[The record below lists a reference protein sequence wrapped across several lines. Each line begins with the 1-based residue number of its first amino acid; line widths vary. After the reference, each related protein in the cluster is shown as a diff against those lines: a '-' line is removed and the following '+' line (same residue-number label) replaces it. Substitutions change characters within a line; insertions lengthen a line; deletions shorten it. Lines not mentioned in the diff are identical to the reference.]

1 MKVAINQAYFF
12 PYIGY
17 FQLIESVDKFIIYE
31 NVSFRRRSWIT
42 RNRLL
47 NYASG
52 EPFFFRVS
60 VKKKS
65 SYSLM
70 KEVNISDRFPEE
82 RRYLLEVLSHN
93 YSKAPYFKEV
103 FGLLSYVLHKN
114 KEKSIHD
121 FNAEI
126 IKELC
131 EFIGITTCIQSDNR
145 HYRYMETELDF
156 IYNSTTKNLNIPLDK
171 KVYRIL
177 DMCQFEK
184 ADTYINLPGGQEL
197 YDTNFFKEKNVALN
211 FLNVPKVKYSQFKN
225 DFVPHLS
232 IIDVLMHNGKTGT
245 KSLIENYD
253 IISSSNTSKSL

>member
-1 MKVAINQAYFF
+1 MKIAINQAYFF
-12 PYIGY
+12 PYLGY

-70 KEVNISDRFPEE
+70 KEVNISDNFPEE

-103 FGLLSYVLHKN
+103 FGFISYVLHKN
-114 KEKSIHD
+114 QERNIHS

-126 IKELC
+126 IKEFC
-131 EFIGITTCIQSDNR
+131 EFIGITTHIQSDNR
-145 HYRYMETELDF
+145 HYRHMEAELDF
-156 IYNSTTKNLNIPLDK
+156 IYNSVGEDLKIPIDK
-171 KVYRIL
+171 KVYRIM

-184 ADTYINLPGGQEL
+184 ADSYINLPGGQEL
-197 YDTNFFKEKNVALN
+197 YNIDLFREKNIALD
-211 FLNVPKVKYSQFKN
+211 FLQVPDVKYQQFKS

-232 IIDVLMHNGKTGT
+232 IIDVLMHEGKEGT
-245 KSLIENYD
+245 KSLIKGYSL
-253 IISSSNTSKSL
+253 ISSK